1 MPRVIETAPPAPN
14 FDLDKLRLCFRD
26 PAIERVFE
34 SDTLKQSLG
43 IIRIYVVAG
52 TSLYVMFGALD
63 SIVGGSALLTL
74 LIIRYC
80 IVCPVLVSVFLLT
93 FIPVFERIGQFAL
106 AAIMIS
112 TGFGIVAMTA
122 IMPPPYNAQYYA
134 GLIMV
139 VIYCSS
145 LIRLRF
151 LYAVVIAVTL
161 VSAYQ
166 IAPVF
171 LNPIP
176 LATYISNDF
185 FLVMATSVGLFSGY
199 IQELYVRRSYVSQK
213 IIEAKNEDL
222 KELLVEADKANRSKN
237 EFLATMSHEL
247 RTPLNAII
255 GFSDILRKQS
265 FGPLG
270 HARYAE
276 YIQDI
281 NASGSHLLAIIN
293 DILDLAK
300 AEAGKLQLREDE
312 TDLVQCLQNCVQ
324 MCRGRADDGG
334 VQLNLWFAQPEIYA
348 LVDERLLLQLMLNLI
363 SNAIKFTPSGGSIQ
377 INLQANWRDGILI
390 DVIDTGIGIPKQD
403 IERVLRPFEQVENTF
418 SRQHGG
424 TGLGLP
430 FAKKLAEL
438 HGGTITIDSEID
450 SGTHIVV
457 SLPAERLLP
466 GRYAPPVKR
475 AV

>member
-1 MPRVIETAPPAPN
+1 
-14 FDLDKLRLCFRD
+14 
-26 PAIERVFE
+26 
-34 SDTLKQSLG
+34 
-43 IIRIYVVAG
+43 
-52 TSLYVMFGALD
+52 
-63 SIVGGSALLTL
+63 
-74 LIIRYC
+74 
-80 IVCPVLVSVFLLT
+80 
-93 FIPVFERIGQFAL
+93 
-106 AAIMIS
+106 
-112 TGFGIVAMTA
+112 
-122 IMPPPYNAQYYA
+122 
-134 GLIMV
+134 
-139 VIYCSS
+139 
-145 LIRLRF
+145 
-151 LYAVVIAVTL
+151 
-161 VSAYQ
+161 
-166 IAPVF
+166 
-171 LNPIP
+171 
-176 LATYISNDF
+176 
-185 FLVMATSVGLFSGY
+185 MATSVGLFSGY

-390 DVIDTGIGIPKQD
+390 DVIDTGIGISNVCCDLSSRSKIPFRANMAAPASACLLQKSWRNSTAVPSPSTARSTLAR
-403 IERVLRPFEQVENTF
+403 ILSFRCPRSACCPAAMRRPSKERFDPLTVFERT
-418 SRQHGG
+418 
-424 TGLGLP
+424 
-430 FAKKLAEL
+430 AA
-438 HGGTITIDSEID
+438 
-450 SGTHIVV
+450 
-457 SLPAERLLP
+457 
-466 GRYAPPVKR
+466 
-475 AV
+475 